1 MKILYIIHS
10 CKMGGATISFIN
22 MLKGV
27 IDKGNKVVVVHPN
40 SFEYDYTL
48 IDKINSFGAKCY
60 PADVV
65 LSYNREGRNAFV
77 QFVRPLFIYFHKIK
91 FYKRLKKI
99 VGIEKPDIIHSNTG
113 VIHEGFYVAKKNK
126 IPHVWHLREY
136 QTKDFNWKPLPSL
149 KALKK
154 LLSKSYTV
162 CITKDIKDYFGL
174 ENNKNSF
181 VIYNPVFSLRDIK
194 SADYAGNYLLVANR
208 VSKEKGIED
217 IIKAFGSVLSENNSF
232 DLKIAGFGTES
243 YINELKTLCK
253 SKGIEKYV
261 HFLEYTDNIIELMLH
276 AKAVVV
282 GSYSEGFGRM
292 TAEANMLGVPVIGRN
307 SAGTKEILNQTG
319 GGYLFET
326 NEELSFVMR
335 KLLEMD
341 NTDIKQFMIQPQE
354 KALSLY
360 ASEQHVEKIL
370 NLYSKIIYGGG

>member
-1 MKILYIIHS
+1 
-10 CKMGGATISFIN
+10 MGGATISFLN

-40 SFEYDYTL
+40 PFESDYTL

-60 PADVV
+60 LVDVV

-77 QFVRPLFIYFHKIK
+77 QFVRPIFIYLYKIK
-91 FYKRLKKI
+91 FYIKLKKI

-113 VIHEGFYVAKKNK
+113 VIQEGFYVAKKNK
-126 IPHVWHLREY
+126 IPHIWHLREY

-149 KALKK
+149 KVLKK

-162 CITKDIKDYFGL
+162 CITKDIKKYFGL
-174 ENNKNSF
+174 ENNKKSF
-181 VIYNPVFSLRDIK
+181 VIYNPIFSLRDIK
-194 SADYAGNYLLVANR
+194 SADYSGNYLLVANR

-217 IIKAFGSVLSENNSF
+217 IIQAFGSVVFENNSF

-253 SKGIEKYV
+253 SKGIENYV
-261 HFLEYTDNIIELMLH
+261 HFLEYTDNIVELMLH

-282 GSYSEGFGRM
+282 GSYYEGFGRM

-326 NEELSFVMR
+326 NDELSFVMR

-341 NTDIKQFMIQPQE
+341 NADIKQFMIQPQK

-360 ASEQHVEKIL
+360 TSEQHVEQIL
-370 NLYSKIIYGGG
+370 NLYNKIIDERREGVR